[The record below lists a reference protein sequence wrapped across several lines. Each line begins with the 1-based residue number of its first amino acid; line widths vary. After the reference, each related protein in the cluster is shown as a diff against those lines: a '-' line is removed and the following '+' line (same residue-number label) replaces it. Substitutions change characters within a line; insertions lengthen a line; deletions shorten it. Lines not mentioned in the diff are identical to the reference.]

1 VTCRSPSTNRTLRAL
16 AVLCVGLA
24 LGDSAFADDPWELWP
39 EGQLSVELNPRTR
52 VVLNAA

>member
-1 VTCRSPSTNRTLRAL
+1 VTRRSPSTNRTLRAL

-39 EGQLSVELNPRTR
+39 EGQLFVELNPRTR
-52 VVLNAA
+52 VFLNAA